1 MAGNALGLATVKRAL
16 TRADVVIQSLGVAAG
31 LEAIL
36 KPTQFFS
43 KATRVLVTAMEEL
56 KSWAARPHA
65 LEAPR
70 QAARAASFFVASG
83 LRRIGCSE
91 KGCSMGCPWNAVSV
105 CWAGFQAVMT
115 MRVFCK
121 RGNRF
126 RCPCRCKYGAGCTG
140 RDGLHFSSAFMDPRR
155 SPVCTEN

>member
-65 LEAPR
+65 LEAAR
-70 QAARAASFFVASG
+70 QAARARWSRSEG
-83 LRRIGCSE
+83 KHLQRISARQNGGTRQYSE
-91 KGCSMGCPWNAVSV
+91 
-105 CWAGFQAVMT
+105 
-115 MRVFCK
+115 
-121 RGNRF
+121 
-126 RCPCRCKYGAGCTG
+126 
-140 RDGLHFSSAFMDPRR
+140 
-155 SPVCTEN
+155 SPKSPNVR

>member
-56 KSWAARPHA
+56 KSWAARLTPLRH
-65 LEAPR
+65 R
-70 QAARAASFFVASG
+70 GRRSG
-83 LRRIGCSE
+83 
-91 KGCSMGCPWNAVSV
+91 
-105 CWAGFQAVMT
+105 
-115 MRVFCK
+115 
-121 RGNRF
+121 RG
-126 RCPCRCKYGAGCTG
+126 G
-140 RDGLHFSSAFMDPRR
+140 RDRKASIYRGYQRGKTAALGNASE
-155 SPVCTEN
+155 SPKSPNVR